1 MPEEVPVPAPSG
13 SSTPGGANVTQA
25 TARKAS
31 VAGSAIP
38 QTGDASFAGVLSA
51 GFAGLAALVSGL
63 FVSRKRG

>member
-13 SSTPGGANVTQA
+13 SSTSGGTNVTQA
-25 TARKAS
+25 TARRAS

-38 QTGDASFAGVLSA
+38 QTGDASLAGVLSA